1 MYLPDCPYE
10 VTTTNR
16 YTITNHEAAISARKF
31 IPSGHTIKHLSGT
44 LVSITREEE
53 TALDITRRDFS
64 IVVSSRKK
72 TASIFLGPARFA
84 NHDCRPN
91 AKLVMRGSESME
103 VIATRDIE
111 VGHEITVSYGDNYFG
126 IDNCECLC
134 HTCELALRNGWTP
147 APSPKIESWVQ
158 DTSVPEC
165 QTNPNISCPDEQED
179 TAELSSSEPAAKKR
193 KFGHG
198 PSNPLDVH
206 TPITEFSEA
215 NHFLPTSDNDVP
227 DYKIKSSDGF
237 SQSGNDG
244 NTNPGFDLS
253 TVPSMQL
260 SRPSER
266 RVSSDSVTEGDSRE
280 STGSTEAT
288 SVQDTCDQMQSRDI
302 KDDTFHTN
310 TTALDPNTRNGNTP
324 LRQPSSDINEDAELS
339 DISASWEMNDKEM
352 RVVKRGPKTKT
363 TRNRKH
369 KILPI
374 IEHESPQNR
383 TPGDYARTSKL
394 LAQRYDR
401 WVDCNTCTGWFV
413 QADSY
418 IIRKECPR
426 CERHSKL
433 YGYRWPKTDKSGR
446 NDGEER
452 VMDHRTVH
460 RFVSSGDKIRMRRRN
475 RDFDNGVGST
485 PEISDTKTETDASE
499 FGEGRRVTRAS
510 RRVSRYVV

>member
-16 YTITNHEAAISARKF
+16 YTITNHEASISARKF

-53 TALDITRRDFS
+53 KALDITRRDFS

-84 NHDCRPN
+84 NHDCGPN

-111 VGHEITVSYGDNYFG
+111 VGQEITVSYGDNYFG

-134 HTCELALRNGWTP
+134 HTCEVALRNGWAST
-147 APSPKIESWVQ
+147 PSPKIEAWVH
-158 DTSVPEC
+158 DTSAPAN
-165 QTNPNISCPDEQED
+165 QTNPDTSQPDEPED
-179 TAELSSSEPAAKKR
+179 AVDLVPTAPPSKKR
-193 KFGHG
+193 KIGHNLSDSG
-198 PSNPLDVH
+198 DVH
-206 TPITEFSEA
+206 TPNVEISEVSPAMLPLGSDMPNHEITS
-215 NHFLPTSDNDVP
+215 NGVC
-227 DYKIKSSDGF
+227 
-237 SQSGNDG
+237 SQSENDG
-244 NTNPGFDLS
+244 KFNAEFDIS
-253 TVPSMQL
+253 TAPSLQRPL
-260 SRPSER
+260 PSER
-266 RVSSDSVTEGDSRE
+266 RVSSDIVTEDDSRE
-280 STGSTEAT
+280 STESTAAT
-288 SVQDTCDQMQSRDI
+288 SVHDICDQAQPTDS
-302 KDDTFHTN
+302 KDDSIHK
-310 TTALDPNTRNGNTP
+310 TTTGLDSSTQTSNSP
-324 LRQPSSDINEDAELS
+324 LRQRSCDTNEDAELS

-352 RVVKRGPKTKT
+352 LVVKRGSTAKTR
-363 TRNRKH
+363 TRTRKH

-374 IEHESPQNR
+374 IEHEPPKNR
-383 TPGDYARTSKL
+383 TPGDYARTPKL

-401 WVDCNTCTGWFV
+401 WIDCHTCTGFFV
-413 QADSY
+413 QPDSY
-418 IIRKECPR
+418 IVRKECPR

-460 RFVSSGDKIRMRRRN
+460 RFVPAGDAVLIRRRN
-475 RDFDNGVGST
+475 RDLDDGVGST
-485 PEISDTKTETDASE
+485 PEISDTRTETDASE

-510 RRVSRYVV
+510 RRVFGM